1 MTVYFLDS
9 SALVKRYIAEVGT
22 VWIQALTDA
31 ETGNLLFLARIAWVE
46 VLSAFARRQREGLLN
61 GAEVNELM
69 LAFHAHLNHQY
80 EMVEVDV
87 PLVAMACQ
95 LVMQHPLR
103 AYDAVQLAAAL
114 RVQTALGQ
122 AEDSTLMFLSADERL
137 LSVASAM
144 NLATDNPNQ
153 HP

>member
-22 VWIQALTDA
+22 AWIQILTDA
-31 ETGNLLFLARIAWVE
+31 ETGNLLFMARIAWIE

-61 GAEVNELM
+61 RADVNELM
-69 LAFHAHLNHQY
+69 MAFRSHLNHQY
-80 EMVEVDV
+80 EMVEVDAA
-87 PLVAMACQ
+87 LAETAGQ
-95 LVMQHPLR
+95 LAMQHPLR
-103 AYDAVQLAAAL
+103 AYDAVQLAGAL

-122 AEDSTLMFLSADERL
+122 GEASTLMFISADERL
-137 LSVASAM
+137 LAVARTM
-144 NLATDNPNQ
+144 GLATDNPNQ